1 MESASSMKNMT
12 KGSILNFSSNTLE
25 NLLVSKQT
33 NMDKNIKDAIK
44 DKFLCPQK
52 FAQDIESIV
61 KNSKISY
68 IDAIVTY
75 CEENNIE
82 IESVPKLMS
91 KPLKEKLKC
100 EATKLNFLKKTSRAT
115 LKF

>member
-1 MESASSMKNMT
+1 LLTVNLINMEN
-12 KGSILNFSSNTLE
+12 
-25 NLLVSKQT
+25 
-33 NMDKNIKDAIK
+33 NIKDVIK

-61 KNSKISY
+61 KISKISY

-75 CEENNIE
+75 CEENSIE
-82 IESVPKLMS
+82 IETVPKLIP
-91 KPLKEKLKC
+91 KPLKEKIKY

-115 LKF
+115 LNF

>member
-1 MESASSMKNMT
+1 MIAEP
-12 KGSILNFSSNTLE
+12 
-25 NLLVSKQT
+25 V

-52 FAQDIESIV
+52 FAQDIENIV
-61 KNSKISY
+61 KVSKISY

-75 CEENNIE
+75 CEENSIE

-100 EATKLNFLKKTSRAT
+100 EAIKLNFLKKTSRAT